1 MPALDQSGTRAE
13 QSPQTAMTVLIRGF
27 WVSRALSVAAEL
39 GIADLLKDGP
49 RSSEELASA
58 TEAHAPSLYRVL
70 RALASFGVFAEDE
83 SGRFALTPLGATL
96 QTDVPGSVRAWALL
110 VLEGEHFQAW
120 GNLMHSVRTGGIA
133 LDHVFGMGVWD
144 YYAKD
149 RERGKTF
156 DEAMENLK
164 SIFDEAV
171 LAGYSFSEFG
181 TVVDIGGGNGSL
193 MTMLL
198 KANPKVNGVVFDLP
212 RVAEVAKRRIAQA
225 GLTER
230 CKVVGG
236 DAFVSVP
243 SGGDAY
249 VLSRVIHDWDDAHS
263 IAILKNCRRAISE
276 TGRVLL
282 LERVLPL
289 RIDQSPTTQAAVL
302 GDVNMLAVTGGRER
316 TESEYRTLY
325 DAAGFRLT
333 RVIPTPSGI
342 SVIEGAPGAMS

>member
-1 MPALDQSGTRAE
+1 MDALGLSKDADI
-13 QSPQTAMTVLIRGF
+13 SPQLAMRKLMAGF
-27 WVSRALSVAAEL
+27 QVSRVLHVAAEL
-39 GIADLLKDGP
+39 GIADLLADGP
-49 RSSEELASA
+49 RSSDELAGS
-58 TEAHAPSLYRVL
+58 TGTHAPALHRVL
-70 RALASFGVFAEDE
+70 RALVSLGVFAEDE
-83 SGRFALTPLGATL
+83 RGRFTLTPLGATL
-96 QTDVPGSVRAWALL
+96 RTGVPGSVRALALL
-110 VLEGEHFQAW
+110 ILGGEHYQAW
-120 GNLMHSVRTGGIA
+120 SDLMYSVRTGGTA
-133 LDHVFGMGVWD
+133 LDHVLELGIWD

-149 RERGKTF
+149 QDRAKIF
-156 DEAMENLK
+156 NEAMENLK
-164 SIFDEAV
+164 GLFDEAV
-171 LAGYSFSEFG
+171 VASYSFCAFG
-181 TVVDIGGGNGSL
+181 TVVDVGGGNGSL
-193 MTMLL
+193 MAMLL
-198 KANPKVNGVVFDLP
+198 KANPRLKGMVFDLP